1 MADAPRMSAPD
12 ADEIDLWAWALAL
25 AGSWKLIVGLTVL
38 AVIAAGVFTLL
49 QPRLFEATALVIAL
63 TPPGGP
69 SAPDPQ
75 AVARTAVEIAQR
87 DALIAEVYELVRAE
101 LRTIRDWA
109 ELKRAMKASAAR
121 DPRTVRLVVR
131 SQDPA
136 EAAAI
141 ANAWARWV
149 VVRVSDVY
157 IGRVETP
164 ALALAQ
170 ANPDGE
176 VANPLVIQAQRDAA
190 WADLKALQ
198 GAYHGLEGV
207 QRDIQALR
215 DRVARGDGGSVR
227 VEDQLTALFLQL
239 RAFGVSMP
247 ERIDFS
253 GQQLGAL
260 TADRQ
265 ALLRSLEDLSQAVA
279 ARRAELEARMR
290 RRQADVQALDRQVQ
304 GAEFR
309 TGVGPYVVVGARAVV
324 PSQPASPRPALN
336 LGVGAALGLALGL
349 GLATA
354 RHALREV
361 AAPAAVKGAAEWVH
375 PQISH
380 RPS

>member
-1 MADAPRMSAPD
+1 MVDAPRMLTSD
-12 ADEIDLWAWALAL
+12 ADEIDLWAWALAM
-25 AGSWKLIVGLTVL
+25 ARSWKWIAGVTVL
-38 AVIAAGVFTLL
+38 AVMAAGVFTLL

-63 TPPGGP
+63 TPSGGQ
-69 SAPDPQ
+69 SATNPQ
-75 AVARTAVEIAQR
+75 AVARTAVEVAQG
-87 DALIAEVYELVRAE
+87 DDLIAEVYDLVRPE
-101 LRTIRDWA
+101 LRTIRDRA
-109 ELKRAMKASAAR
+109 ELKRAMKTSATR
-121 DPRTVRLVVR
+121 DSRAVRLVVR
-131 SQDPA
+131 TKDPA

-141 ANAWARWV
+141 ANAWARLV
-149 VVRVSDVY
+149 VVRVNDIY
-157 IGRVETP
+157 FGRVETP
-164 ALALAQ
+164 ASALAQ

-176 VANPLVIQAQRDAA
+176 VANPLVIQAQRGAA

-198 GAYHGLEGV
+198 GAYYGLEGV

-239 RAFGVSMP
+239 RAFGVSVP

-253 GQQLGAL
+253 GQQLGAF

-279 ARRAELEARMR
+279 ARRAELEPRMR

-309 TGVGPYVVVGARAVV
+309 AGVGQYAAVGAGAAV

-336 LGVGAALGLALGL
+336 LGMGAVLGLLLGL

-354 RHALREV
+354 RHALRGEARQV
-361 AAPAAVKGAAEWVH
+361 EAALPARRAPEKA
-375 PQISH
+375 
-380 RPS
+380 